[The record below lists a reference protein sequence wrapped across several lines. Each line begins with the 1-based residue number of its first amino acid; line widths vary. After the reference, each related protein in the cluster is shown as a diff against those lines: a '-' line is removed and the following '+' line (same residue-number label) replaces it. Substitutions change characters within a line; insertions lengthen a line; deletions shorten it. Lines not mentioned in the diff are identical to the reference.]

1 MALPL
6 IFDFYNSIIEV
17 PAPDTTLEMQFLIN
31 EIRDTEDELNPG
43 LAYPKI
49 ADASGKDDLGGGI
62 TTAIT
67 VRLLDNWRVR
77 FEARTELTQ
86 CTISGGNLVGG
97 PGGNPVAPSAFTQ
110 VVQLSSA
117 SGTIATPDTA
127 AENINIKYLLASLSE
142 TQKGIGNIYY
152 WDPFSGSDANT
163 GLTPTAAVETFA
175 KAHDDLVTTGH
186 HDVIFCLSSN
196 PTGITTVTET
206 ITITKNTLKVRGPG
220 HVFQFVPIATTDDTV
235 VISGNDI
242 EISGLFVSTAT
253 SGTKNAVTVTG
264 DNALIK
270 HCWISNV
277 RGHGLNLSSSSRTA
291 VNTVVIE
298 HGGVSGTGNGINIG
312 QDTTDAK
319 IEKCIIFDNKSG
331 VLLSGTGI
339 TDNLIEDC
347 LIYKNTAYG
356 VNIANEEV
364 LRTTLRGGSTLTNNT
379 PGNTLDNG
387 TDTYIET
394 PAGGASTS
402 EIADAV
408 WAEVITGVT
417 TPGSAGKTLKDAKTK
432 ATLASLS

>member
-17 PAPDTTLEMQFLIN
+17 PAPDTTLDMQFLIN

-43 LAYPKI
+43 MAHPKI

-62 TTAIT
+62 YTAIT

-97 PGGNPVAPSAFTQ
+97 PGGNPIAPSAYTQ

-117 SGTIATPDTA
+117 SGVIATPDTA
-127 AENINIKYLLASLSE
+127 SENINIKYLLASLGE
-142 TQKGIGNIYY
+142 TQKGIGDVFY
-152 WDPFSGSDANT
+152 WDPTSGNDGNT

-175 KAHDDLVTTGH
+175 QAHELATAGH
-186 HDVIFCLSSN
+186 HDVIFCLSSD

-206 ITITKNTLKVRGPG
+206 ITITKNTLKVKGPG
-220 HVFQFVPIATTDDTV
+220 HVFQLVPIATTDDTV
-235 VISGNDI
+235 TISANDV
-242 EISGLFVSTAT
+242 EISGLYISTAT

-270 HCWISNV
+270 DCWISIV
-277 RGHGLNLSSSSRTA
+277 RGHGLNLSGTA
-291 VNTVVIE
+291 KTIVDTAVIE
-298 HGGVSGTGNGINIG
+298 HCGASGTGNGVNLG
-312 QDTTDAK
+312 QDTTETK
-319 IEKCIIFDNKSG
+319 IKKCLIFDNKSG
-331 VLLSGTGI
+331 VLLSGTGLA
-339 TDNLIEDC
+339 DNIVEDC
-347 LIYKNTAYG
+347 LIYKHTAYG
-356 VNIANEEV
+356 VNIGTDV
-364 LRTTLRGGSTLTNNT
+364 LRTTVRGGTTFNKNT
-379 PGNTLDNG
+379 PDNVLNQG
-387 TDTYIET
+387 TDTYVEPT
-394 PAGGASTS
+394 GAADV
-402 EIADAV
+402 EAIADAV
-408 WAEVITGVT
+408 WAEVITDVT

>member
-1 MALPL
+1 MAQPL
-6 IFDFYNSIIEV
+6 VFDFYNSIIEV
-17 PAPDTTLEMQFLIN
+17 PAPDTSLDIQYLIN
-31 EIRDTEDELNPG
+31 QIRDTEDELTPG
-43 LAYPKI
+43 MDHAKI
-49 ADASGKDDLGGGI
+49 ADASGKDDLGGGVY
-62 TTAIT
+62 TAIT

-86 CTISGGNLVGG
+86 CVISGGNLVGG

-110 VVQLSSA
+110 VIQLSSA
-117 SGTIATPDTA
+117 SGTISTPDTA
-127 AENINIKYLLASLSE
+127 AENINIRYLLASLGE
-142 TQKGIGNIYY
+142 TQKGIGDVYY
-152 WDPFSGSDANT
+152 WDPISGSDSNS
-163 GLTPTAAVETFA
+163 GLTPTAAVQTFA

-186 HDVIFCLSSN
+186 HDVIFCLSSD

-206 ITITKNTLKVRGPG
+206 LNITKDTLKVRGPG
-220 HVFQFVPIATTDDTV
+220 HVFQLVPITTTDDTIT
-235 VISGNDI
+235 ISANDV
-242 EISGLFVSTAT
+242 EISGLYISTAT

-264 DNALIK
+264 NNALIK
-270 HCWISNV
+270 DCWISIV
-277 RGHGLNLSSSSRTA
+277 RGHGLNLSSSAKTMVDTA
-291 VNTVVIE
+291 VIE
-298 HGGVSGTGNGINIG
+298 HCGASGTGNGVNLG
-312 QDTTDAK
+312 QDTTEAK
-319 IEKCIIFDNKSG
+319 IKKCIIFDNKSG

-339 TDNLIEDC
+339 ADNVIEDC

-356 VNIANEEV
+356 ANIANSEV
-364 LRTTLRGGSTLTNNT
+364 LRTTLRSGNTLTNNT

-417 TPGSAGKTLKDAKTK
+417 TPGSAGKTLKDTKTK

>member
-17 PAPDTTLEMQFLIN
+17 PAPDTTLDMQFLIN
-31 EIRDTEDELNPG
+31 EIRDTEDELTPG
-43 LAYPKI
+43 MAYPKI

-62 TTAIT
+62 YTAIT

-97 PGGNPVAPSAFTQ
+97 PGGNPIAPSTFTQ

-117 SGTIATPDTA
+117 AGVIATPDTA
-127 AENINIKYLLASLSE
+127 SENINIKFLLASLGE
-142 TQKGIGNIYY
+142 TQKGIGDVFY
-152 WDPFSGSDANT
+152 WDPTSGNDGNT
-163 GLTPTAAVETFA
+163 GLTPTAAVETFFQA
-175 KAHDDLVTTGH
+175 QELAADGH
-186 HDVIFCLSSN
+186 HDVIFCLSSY

-220 HVFQFVPIATTDDTV
+220 HVFQLVPIATTDDTV
-235 VISGNDI
+235 TISANDV
-242 EISGLFVSTAT
+242 EISGLYISTAT

-270 HCWISNV
+270 DCWISIV
-277 RGHGLNLSSSSRTA
+277 RGHGLNLSGTA
-291 VNTVVIE
+291 KTIVDTAVIE
-298 HGGVSGTGNGINIG
+298 HCGASGTGNGINLG
-312 QDTTDAK
+312 QDTTETK
-319 IEKCIIFDNKSG
+319 IKKCIIFDNKTG

-339 TDNLIEDC
+339 ADNLIEDC
-347 LIYKNTAYG
+347 LVYKNTAYG
-356 VNIANEEV
+356 ANIANEEV
-364 LRTTLRGGSTLTNNT
+364 LRTTLRGGNTLTNNS